1 MNPFCKTCFTALLLG
16 SVAAH
21 AATEVWRC
29 KSGPGGSVVFS
40 DVPCPGNGDPVP
52 ARQLQSN
59 IVQAQRLPPAD
70 ADGEAQAT
78 PGRRE
83 NYCPGDQE
91 LRNMETQ
98 ASSTSLSP
106 KASSFLQ
113 DEIRRVRQCRKG
125 QGRYTA
131 EDWRI
136 SQAARDAQSSTST
149 QEAARTAAENMHS
162 AADPIEGDRIA
173 QARAQEQAQAERR
186 RVRPPVIP
194 PPPPP
199 LPLTRPPGRAASS
212 PR

>member
-1 MNPFCKTCFTALLLG
+1 MKKLLLKTCCATLLLG
-16 SVAAH
+16 SLTVQGA
-21 AATEVWRC
+21 EVWRC
-29 KSGPGGSVVFS
+29 KSASGGIVFS
-40 DVPCPGNGDPVP
+40 DVPCPSTGEPVP

-59 IVQAQRLPPAD
+59 IVQAQRLPPTD
-70 ADGEAQAT
+70 ADREAQPAE
-78 PGRRE
+78 GRRE
-83 NYCPGDQE
+83 NVCPGDLE

-149 QEAARTAAENMHS
+149 QEAARSAAEAMHS

-186 RVRPPVIP
+186 RLRP
-194 PPPPP
+194 PPPQQFP
-199 LPLTRPPGRAASS
+199 LPRPPGRAASG